1 MKKSFAQYDMAELGV
16 VSTNPE
22 IILMRQQDDEQ
33 ECDIEES
40 MWYAGTAVTKTKSN
54 DY

>member
-1 MKKSFAQYDMAELGV
+1 MKISFHQLEHVEGSD
-16 VSTNPE
+16 VSNNPE

-40 MWYAGTAVTKTKSN
+40 MWYAGTAVTKPKSH

>member
-1 MKKSFAQYDMAELGV
+1 MRIAYAQLEHDEGSD

-40 MWYAGTAVTKTKSN
+40 MWYAGTAVTKPKSH

>member
-1 MKKSFAQYDMAELGV
+1 MRLMYEQREYDAFDA
-16 VSTNPE
+16 STNPE

-33 ECDIEES
+33 ECDLEDS
-40 MWYAGTAVTKTKSN
+40 MWHAGTAVTKPKLN

>member
-1 MKKSFAQYDMAELGV
+1 MRISYAQLEHSEGSDV
-16 VSTNPE
+16 TTNPE

-40 MWYAGTAVTKTKSN
+40 MWYAGTAVTKPKSN